1 MGTIR
6 TPAQADASRRNGLR
20 SRGPITS
27 HGKQRSS
34 RNATCHGIL
43 TANVCAGD
51 TPEQQEAFTE
61 LLDQL
66 RAELRPSALL
76 ESLIVERIAAVL
88 WRTRRVLDFE
98 AGSSLERD
106 NAPTKTLDR
115 LLHDYETDEP
125 SDPVALQ
132 RGQTLS
138 RSLPPEGP
146 LELAMRY
153 EAHLTRELGRLLTQL
168 EQARRLCALDGS
180 PSHAE

>member
-1 MGTIR
+1 MGAA
-6 TPAQADASRRNGLR
+6 TPARAESSRRNGSR
-20 SRGPITS
+20 SRGPVTS
-27 HGKQRSS
+27 EGKGRSS
-34 RNATCHGIL
+34 RNAVRHGIL

-51 TPEQQEAFTE
+51 TPEQQEAFTG

-66 RAELRPSALL
+66 RAELRPSGLL
-76 ESLIVERIAAVL
+76 ERLIVERIAAVL

-106 NAPTKTLDR
+106 NAPPKPFDR
-115 LLHDYETDEP
+115 LLRDYGTDEP
-125 SDPVALQ
+125 SDPAALE

-146 LELAMRY
+146 LGLAMRY
-153 EAHLTRELGRLLTQL
+153 EAHLTRELGRLLMQL